1 MDENKKN
8 NSNTSFGN
16 SFINTSLS
24 SIRSPNTSKKK
35 ILKRNSSLNKFN
47 LKKNIEK
54 IDKVKFKRI
63 NSEVRTL
70 NLSPSIS
77 KRNTNEFLLPKIPN
91 SKRKK
96 NNKNNNS
103 NSIPVK
109 KSPKIDHELYRI
121 SFTSSFHKSNE
132 IKKNN
137 KKSPILK
144 KKKNN
149 LILPLTKSIK
159 KNSNSNS
166 NDSNKKLNSSNE
178 KKEKK
183 KKKYKFISMTS
194 FNIAKMSW
202 QKNNK
207 NDSIDKV
214 NEEVNLLNRKINNIR
229 EKKKLKEKNENKKKD
244 IKKNEQVFTHFS
256 GLRKKFISEKK
267 RYSSNERS
275 NNNSNNNSYKKNI
288 KDKNLINNSAE
299 INRKKKLNLP
309 LSNTGNN
316 FKTIPIKSQNR
327 EIKLTENQK
336 QQILNNSISYNNPKN
351 NILKILN
358 SEDSIT
364 INNNNKNNNNN
375 NNNLNT
381 SNKIFPL
388 NNLQLENVNSVDIQS
403 VTEKNL
409 QLTQELQESL
419 QNLIDNSHCVYCLKR
434 VFKPI
439 TLKCKHELCLECAK
453 EIKSIYKFIHIKDLN
468 KNIIKC
474 PKCKSKTEI
483 RNEDFSNLLRL
494 NWKPREEKI
503 DENNPLNKIQL
514 CEICPSSKYIH
525 DIAEF
530 ECLNCDIVICYECR
544 IRHLSN
550 PRHQDHKVI
559 PYHKIVQEKI
569 ELTLCDINNHR
580 EPLKLFCENCQK
592 PICLICANYEN
603 FHKGHKIKTVKNILE
618 EQAILL
624 TGSMR
629 QCEGE
634 IRIME
639 ELISSM
645 TYSKEKFEE
654 EKKTFIE
661 KMNNVYN
668 DIFNIIKQSQE
679 ELKLYIENL
688 FKNKLETLENKL
700 TNFKLIRNRYEYYRN
715 LICDR
720 DIDIIDR
727 VIQIKKLN
735 KNITKVENLGLLHSE
750 NFNKSF
756 SQSLFSP
763 NPIKEIQK
771 EISSYKFLPI
781 TDITISIL
789 QKVFIKSKIIKPE
802 LLFNDFIII
811 LPKIKSG
818 ILLYQISRDGSSP
831 ITFHEKCNNKGPTIT
846 IIKTDDGHIFGGYNP
861 ISWINEAMYNECD
874 DSFIFSLSDGM
885 TIKPIKCPL
894 KKYMK
899 KYAIKQ
905 NENMYSPGWG
915 EVDNADLFISYKN
928 LDNSYSNLGRCYKVP
943 KNVDPNSFLAGKSSK
958 WGIQEVEVFA
968 VEVIGDDDYY
978 KMMLN

>member
-8 NSNTSFGN
+8 NLNTSFGN
-16 SFINTSLS
+16 SLINTSLS
-24 SIRSPNTSKKK
+24 SIRSPNSTKKK
-35 ILKRNSSLNKFN
+35 KFKRNSSLTKFQI
-47 LKKNIEK
+47 KKKLDK
-54 IDKVKFKRI
+54 IDKFKIKRI
-63 NSEVRTL
+63 NSEIRTL
-70 NLSPSIS
+70 NTSPSIS
-77 KRNTNEFLLPKIPN
+77 KRNSNNDFFLPKIPN
-91 SKRKK
+91 SKIKK
-96 NNKNNNS
+96 SIKNINS

-109 KSPKIDHELYRI
+109 KSPQIDPQLYRI
-121 SFTSSFHKSNE
+121 SFTSSFQKSNE

-137 KKSPILK
+137 KKSPNTK

-149 LILPLTKSIK
+149 LILPLTKNLK

-166 NDSNKKLNSSNE
+166 NHSNKKLNSSNE

-194 FNIAKMSW
+194 FNVAKMSW
-202 QKNNK
+202 QKK
-207 NDSIDKV
+207 NDSSDKV
-214 NEEVNLLNRKINNIR
+214 NDEVNLLNRKINNIR
-229 EKKKLKEKNENKKKD
+229 EKKKLKEKNENKKKE

-256 GLRKKFISEKK
+256 GLRRKFISEKK

-275 NNNSNNNSYKKNI
+275 NNISNNNSYKKNI
-288 KDKNLINNSAE
+288 QNKNLNNSSE
-299 INRKKKLNLP
+299 NINRKKKLNLP
-309 LSNTGNN
+309 LSNSGNN
-316 FKTIPIKSQNR
+316 FKTIPLKSQNR
-327 EIKLTENQK
+327 DIKLTENQK

-351 NILKILN
+351 NLSKINN
-358 SEDSIT
+358 SDDSIT
-364 INNNNKNNNNN
+364 LINNNNNSNNNI
-375 NNNLNT
+375 NT
-381 SNKIFPL
+381 SISNKIFSP
-388 NNLQLENVNSVDIQS
+388 NNLQLENVNSVDIKS

-419 QNLIDNSHCVYCLKR
+419 QSLIDNSHCVYCLKR

-439 TLKCKHELCLECAK
+439 TLKCNHELCLECAK

-483 RNEDFSNLLRL
+483 RNEDLTTLLRL
-494 NWKPREEKI
+494 NWKPKEEKY
-503 DENNPLNKIQL
+503 DENDPYKKIQL

-525 DIAEF
+525 DLAEF

-550 PRHQDHKVI
+550 PRHQDHKII

-569 ELTLCDINNHR
+569 ELTLCDENNHR
-580 EPLKLFCENCQK
+580 EPLKLYCEDCKK

-603 FHKGHKIKTVKNILE
+603 FHKGHKIKTVKNIID
-618 EQAILL
+618 EQSILL

-654 EKKTFIE
+654 EKKTFID

-668 DIFNIIKQSQE
+668 DIYNIIKQNQE

-735 KNITKVENLGLLHSE
+735 KNITKVENLGLLRSE

-756 SQSLFSP
+756 SQSLFSL
-763 NPIKEIQK
+763 NPTKEIQK

-818 ILLYQISRDGSSP
+818 ILLYQISKDGASP